1 MSMSKFSSSRGN
13 GNYETKNRTN
23 IDSRGISLDT
33 LMLSPDSR
41 EVPVPIASYTAK
53 KYLKKIK
60 SSSCCKMHI
69 TGSIETENPDN
80 KYLIILNRGRLTTPS
95 ANFVNYVY
103 DAFAVLSA
111 TENILINSKTQ
122 D

>member
-1 MSMSKFSSSRGN
+1 
-13 GNYETKNRTN
+13 
-23 IDSRGISLDT
+23 
-33 LMLSPDSR
+33 
-41 EVPVPIASYTAK
+41 
-53 KYLKKIK
+53 
-60 SSSCCKMHI
+60 MHI
-69 TGSIETENPDN
+69 TGSVETENPDHE
-80 KYLIILNRGRLTTPS
+80 YLIILNRGRLTIPS